1 MASDVIKL
9 YLQGL
14 KDHMARKA
22 VEEAKEALAQRAHSP
37 LSAAC
42 PGPSSTVV
50 PRLDSS
56 STKA

>member
-22 VEEAKEALAQRAHSP
+22 VEEA
-37 LSAAC
+37 
-42 PGPSSTVV
+42 
-50 PRLDSS
+50 
-56 STKA
+56 